1 MSWIYSQILKETL
14 SEINEND
21 WETVKNYCQ
30 DLYIHKNTFDL
41 ILKDRTLI
49 EDYDSLCEMT
59 IDSNSFI
66 ALANLLLDKK
76 DYDRAEQFY
85 LKDLELENDTG
96 LHQVKILNKLSQLFA
111 KKNQLD
117 KAKQYYQ
124 QANAIKQQ
132 YSSK

>member
-1 MSWIYSQILKETL
+1 
-14 SEINEND
+14 
-21 WETVKNYCQ
+21 
-30 DLYIHKNTFDL
+30 L
-41 ILKDRTLI
+41 ILTDRTLI

-59 IDSNSFI
+59 IDSDSFI

-85 LKDLELENDTG
+85 LKDPELENDIG

-111 KKNQLD
+111 KKNQFD
-117 KAKQYYQ
+117 KAKKYYQ